1 MPNVEPLRAGDP
13 AAVGRY
19 RLVGRLGAGGQ
30 GVVYLGQARN
40 GTPVAIKVLREDIAG
55 DDRFA
60 KEIAAARR
68 VEPFCIAQVLDASTS
83 GRPYIVTEYVDGPSL
98 QHAGRHSGARLQ
110 RLAVATAT
118 ALAAI
123 HQAGVVHRDFTPSNV
138 LLGRD
143 GPRVIDFG
151 IARAL
156 VSGVTSTSSI
166 VGTPAYMAPEQLA
179 GQVVGAQ
186 ADVFAWASVIVYAA
200 SGVPPFGDDSLPAVI
215 NRIVHSEPQVGEL
228 PEPLRSVVLS
238 CLAKDPARRPSM
250 QDVLLHLLGGQ
261 SRPAP
266 PPDQPAYAA
275 APEQPAYGA
284 DQPGY
289 GGAPDQAGYGAV
301 PDQGGYGPAPDQG
314 GYGAVPDQGGYGP
327 APDQAA
333 TQVSPLEAGGGGKA
347 RPRRRRA
354 KTVAIAGASGIS
366 VLALGAAIVWLT
378 PSTPQPK
385 TRNLSG
391 VSTPTPSATSPTR
404 TPRPKKTRTSQPS
417 PDPASQNGTPSADP
431 TATSAADGQLKVR
444 SVRVGGTLDNGCYAG
459 GQVTLTGLVQ
469 RQGKPLT
476 FGFSWVIDGRTVW
489 RSTATIP
496 QDGEL
501 YLTSPRNLKGAG
513 STHLATLRI
522 TSPVAR
528 QRSVSVTLCPGETP

>member
-13 AAVGRY
+13 ASVGPY

-40 GTPVAIKVLREDIAG
+40 GAPVAIKVLREDMAG

-98 QHAGRHSGARLQ
+98 QDAGRHSGAELQ

-215 NRIVHSEPQVGEL
+215 NRILHSEPQVGEL

-261 SRPAP
+261 SRQATP
-266 PPDQPAYAA
+266 PPGRTGYGATPDQARYGA
-275 APEQPAYGA
+275 AP
-284 DQPGY
+284 DQAGY
-289 GGAPDQAGYGAV
+289 GTAPDQAGYGA
-301 PDQGGYGPAPDQG
+301 G
-314 GYGAVPDQGGYGP
+314 
-327 APDQAA
+327 PDQAA
-333 TQVSPLEAGGGGKA
+333 AHGSAPGQVAGRDGEPGAGRA
-347 RPRRRRA
+347 RRRG
-354 KTVAIAGASGIS
+354 KTAVIAGASGLS
-366 VLALGAAIVWLT
+366 VLALAGAIVWLT

-385 TRNLSG
+385 TKNLSG
-391 VSTPTPSATSPTR
+391 VSSSTPSPSTSPTR
-404 TPRPKKTRTSQPS
+404 TPRPKKTNTSQPTT
-417 PDPASQNGTPSADP
+417 DPASQNGTPTADP
-431 TATSAADGQLKVR
+431 ASTAGQLKVR
-444 SVRVGGTLDNGCYAG
+444 YVRVGGTLGNGCYAD

-469 RQGKPLT
+469 RQGGAVN
-476 FGFSWVIDGRTVW
+476 FGFAWIIDGRTVW
-489 RSTATIP
+489 RSTAIVP
-496 QDGEL
+496 EDGEL
-501 YLTSPRNLKGAG
+501 RLTSPRNLKGTG
-513 STHLATLRI
+513 GTHTATLRI

-528 QRSVSVTLCPGETP
+528 QRSVSVTLCPRETY

>member
-40 GTPVAIKVLREDIAG
+40 GAPVAIKVLREDIAG

-98 QHAGRHSGARLQ
+98 QNAGRHSGARLQ

-261 SRPAP
+261 SRPPTP
-266 PPDQPAYAA
+266 PEQPGYGADRSGYSG
-275 APEQPAYGA
+275 APEQP
-284 DQPGY
+284 GY
-289 GGAPDQAGYGAV
+289 APAPDQAGYDAV
-301 PDQGGYGPAPDQG
+301 PDQGGYGPAPDQ
-314 GYGAVPDQGGYGP
+314 D
-327 APDQAA
+327 A
-333 TQVSPLEAGGGGKA
+333 TQVSPQAAGGDGKA
-347 RPRRRRA
+347 RPRRRRV

-385 TRNLSG
+385 TKNLSG
-391 VSTPTPSATSPTR
+391 VSTPTPSASPTR
-404 TPRPKKTRTSQPS
+404 TPRPKKTRTSQPT
-417 PDPASQNGTPSADP
+417 PDPASQNGTPSTDP
-431 TATSAADGQLKVR
+431 TATSVAGGQLKVR
-444 SVRVGGTLDNGCYAG
+444 YVRAGGALDNGCYSG
-459 GQVTLTGLVQ
+459 GQVTLRGLVQ
-469 RQGKPLT
+469 RQGNPLN
-476 FGFSWVIDGRTVW
+476 FSFAWVIDGRTVS

-501 YLTSPRNLKGAG
+501 YLTSPRNIKGAG

-528 QRSVSVTLCPGETP
+528 QRSVSVTLCPGETN

>member
-40 GTPVAIKVLREDIAG
+40 GAPVAIKVLREDMAG

-60 KEIAAARR
+60 KEVAAARR

-98 QHAGRHSGARLQ
+98 QEAGRHSGAELQ

-238 CLAKDPARRPSM
+238 CLAKDPAHRPSM

-261 SRPAP
+261 SRPLGRSGHGP
-266 PPDQPAYAA
+266 
-275 APEQPAYGA
+275 PAYGA
-284 DQPGY
+284 
-289 GGAPDQAGYGAV
+289 APDQAGYGAT
-301 PDQGGYGPAPDQG
+301 PPQA
-314 GYGAVPDQGGYGP
+314 GYGAES
-327 APDQAA
+327 DQAA
-333 TQVSPLEAGGGGKA
+333 AYETAQGQAAGRGGGAGRA
-347 RPRRRRA
+347 RRRG
-354 KTVAIAGASGIS
+354 KTAAIAGASGIS
-366 VLALGAAIVWLT
+366 VLALAGAIVWLT

-385 TRNLSG
+385 NKNVSG
-391 VSTPTPSATSPTR
+391 TSTSTPSPSISPTR
-404 TPRPKKTRTSQPS
+404 TPSPKKSDTSEPTT
-417 PDPASQNGTPSADP
+417 DPASQNGTPTADP
-431 TATSAADGQLKVR
+431 ATTTGQLKVR
-444 SVRVGGTLDNGCYAG
+444 YVRVGGALDNGCYAG

-469 RQGKPLT
+469 RQGKAMN
-476 FGFSWVIDGRTVW
+476 FGFTWIIDGKAVE
-489 RSTATIP
+489 RSTAVIP
-496 QDGEL
+496 KDGAL
-501 YLTSPRNLKGAG
+501 YLASPRNLKGTG
-513 STHLATLRI
+513 GTHSATLRI

-528 QRSVSVTLCPGETP
+528 QRSVSVTLCPRETP

>member
-40 GTPVAIKVLREDIAG
+40 GAPVAIKVLREDMAG

-98 QHAGRHSGARLQ
+98 QDAGRHSGAELQ

-215 NRIVHSEPQVGEL
+215 NRILHSEPQVGEL

-250 QDVLLHLLGGQ
+250 QDVLLRLLGGQ
-261 SRPAP
+261 SRPPTP
-266 PPDQPAYAA
+266 PSGRTGYGAAPDQAAYDA
-275 APEQPAYGA
+275 
-284 DQPGY
+284 
-289 GGAPDQAGYGAV
+289 APDQAGYGA
-301 PDQGGYGPAPDQG
+301 
-314 GYGAVPDQGGYGP
+314 

-333 TQVSPLEAGGGGKA
+333 AYGTAPGQAAGRDGGPGA
-347 RPRRRRA
+347 GRARRRG
-354 KTVAIAGASGIS
+354 KTAAIAGASGIS
-366 VLALGAAIVWLT
+366 VLALAGAIVWLT

-385 TRNLSG
+385 TKNLSG
-391 VSTPTPSATSPTR
+391 VSTSTPSPSTSPTR
-404 TPRPKKTRTSQPS
+404 KPRPKKTDTSKPTT
-417 PDPASQNGTPSADP
+417 DPASQNGTSTADP
-431 TATSAADGQLKVR
+431 ATAAGQLKLR
-444 SVRVGGTLDNGCYAG
+444 YVRVGGALNNGCYSG

-469 RQGKPLT
+469 RQGKAVN
-476 FGFSWVIDGRTVW
+476 FGFAWIIDSKTVW
-489 RSTATIP
+489 RSTAIIP
-496 QDGEL
+496 EDGEL
-501 YLTSPRNLKGAG
+501 YLTSPHNLKGTG
-513 STHLATLRI
+513 GTHTATLRI

-528 QRSVSVTLCPGETP
+528 QRSVSVTLCPRETY

>member
-40 GTPVAIKVLREDIAG
+40 GAPVAIKVLREDIAG

-98 QHAGRHSGARLQ
+98 QHAGLHSGARLQ

-261 SRPAP
+261 SRPPAP
-266 PPDQPAYAA
+266 
-275 APEQPAYGA
+275 PEQP
-284 DQPGY
+284 GY
-289 GGAPDQAGYGAV
+289 D
-301 PDQGGYGPAPDQG
+301 PAPDQG
-314 GYGAVPDQGGYGP
+314 GYGA
-327 APDQAA
+327 APEQAA
-333 TQVSPLEAGGGGKA
+333 TQVSPQAAGGDGKA
-347 RPRRRRA
+347 RPRRRRV

-385 TRNLSG
+385 TKNLSG
-391 VSTPTPSATSPTR
+391 VSTPTSSATSPTR
-404 TPRPKKTRTSQPS
+404 TPRPKKTRTSQPT

-431 TATSAADGQLKVR
+431 TATSVAGGQLKVR
-444 SVRVGGTLDNGCYAG
+444 YVRAGGALDNGCYSG
-459 GQVTLTGLVQ
+459 GQVTLRGLVQ
-469 RQGKPLT
+469 RQGDPLN
-476 FGFSWVIDGRTVW
+476 FSFAWVIDGRTVS

-501 YLTSPRNLKGAG
+501 YLTSPRNINGSG

-528 QRSVSVTLCPGETP
+528 QRSVSVTLCPGETN

>member
-40 GTPVAIKVLREDIAG
+40 GAPVAIKVLREDIAG

-98 QHAGRHSGARLQ
+98 QDAGRHSGAELQ
-110 RLAVATAT
+110 RLSVATAT

-215 NRIVHSEPQVGEL
+215 NRILHSEPQVGEL

-238 CLAKDPARRPSM
+238 CLAKDPGHRPSM

-261 SRPAP
+261 SRPVTP
-266 PPDQPAYAA
+266 PPGPTG
-275 APEQPAYGA
+275 YGA
-284 DQPGY
+284 EPSQVGY
-289 GGAPDQAGYGAV
+289 GAAPDQAGYGA
-301 PDQGGYGPAPDQG
+301 
-314 GYGAVPDQGGYGP
+314 

-333 TQVSPLEAGGGGKA
+333 YGAAPDQAAYGAAPDQAAAHGTAQGQAAGRDGGPGA
-347 RPRRRRA
+347 GRARRRG
-354 KTVAIAGASGIS
+354 KTAAIAGASGIS
-366 VLALGAAIVWLT
+366 VLALAGAIVWLT

-385 TRNLSG
+385 NLSG
-391 VSTPTPSATSPTR
+391 VSTSTPSPSTSPTR
-404 TPRPKKTRTSQPS
+404 TPRPKKTDTSQPTT
-417 PDPASQNGTPSADP
+417 DPASQNGTPTADP
-431 TATSAADGQLKVR
+431 ATATGQLKLR
-444 SVRVGGTLDNGCYAG
+444 YVRVGGALDNGCYAG

-469 RQGKPLT
+469 RQGKAVN
-476 FGFSWVIDGRTVW
+476 FGFTWIIDGRTVW
-489 RSTATIP
+489 RSTAIIP
-496 QDGEL
+496 EDGEL
-501 YLTSPRNLKGAG
+501 YLTSPRNLKGTG
-513 STHLATLRI
+513 GTHSATLRI

-528 QRSVSVTLCPGETP
+528 QRSVSVTLCPRETY

>member
-13 AAVGRY
+13 AAVGPY

-40 GTPVAIKVLREDIAG
+40 GAPVAIKVLREDIAG

-98 QHAGRHSGARLQ
+98 QQAGRHTGAELQ

-215 NRIVHSEPQVGEL
+215 NRILHSEPQVGEL

-238 CLAKDPARRPSM
+238 CLAKDPAHRPSM
-250 QDVLLHLLGGQ
+250 QDVLLQLLGGQ
-261 SRPAP
+261 SRPATP
-266 PPDQPAYAA
+266 
-275 APEQPAYGA
+275 
-284 DQPGY
+284 
-289 GGAPDQAGYGAV
+289 
-301 PDQGGYGPAPDQG
+301 PDQG
-314 GYGAVPDQGGYGP
+314 GYGAEPELDTYGAGSDAYGAVPGQDAAHGTAQG
-327 APDQAA
+327 QAA
-333 TQVSPLEAGGGGKA
+333 GRPGAGQA
-347 RPRRRRA
+347 RRRRG
-354 KTVAIAGASGIS
+354 KTAAIAGASGIS
-366 VLALGAAIVWLT
+366 VLALAGAIVWLT

-385 TRNLSG
+385 NLSG
-391 VSTPTPSATSPTR
+391 VSTSTPSPSTSPTR
-404 TPRPKKTRTSQPS
+404 KARPAKTDTSEPAT
-417 PDPASQNGTPSADP
+417 DPASQNGTP
-431 TATSAADGQLKVR
+431 TASGQLKLR
-444 SVRVGGTLDNGCYAG
+444 YVRVGGALDNGCYAG

-469 RQGKPLT
+469 RQGKPVN
-476 FGFSWVIDGRTVW
+476 FGFSWIIDGRTVW
-489 RSTATIP
+489 RSTAIIP
-496 QDGEL
+496 EDGEL
-501 YLTSPRNLKGAG
+501 YLTSPRNLKGTG
-513 STHLATLRI
+513 GTHTATLRI

-528 QRSVSVTLCPGETP
+528 QRSVTVTLCPRETF

>member
-40 GTPVAIKVLREDIAG
+40 GAPVAIKVLREDIAG

-238 CLAKDPARRPSM
+238 CLAKDPAQRPSM

-261 SRPAP
+261 SRPTPP
-266 PPDQPAYAA
+266 PPDQPG
-275 APEQPAYGA
+275 YGA
-284 DQPGY
+284 DPSGY
-289 GGAPDQAGYGAV
+289 GGAPDQ
-301 PDQGGYGPAPDQG
+301 GGYPAGPDQG
-314 GYGAVPDQGGYGP
+314 GYGAGPDQG
-327 APDQAA
+327 A
-333 TQVSPLEAGGGGKA
+333 TQVSPQAAGGGGKA

-391 VSTPTPSATSPTR
+391 VSTPTPSAASPTR
-404 TPRPKKTRTSQPS
+404 TPRPNKTRTSQPS
-417 PDPASQNGTPSADP
+417 ADPASQNGTPSADP
-431 TATSAADGQLKVR
+431 AATSVAGGQLKVR
-444 SVRVGGTLDNGCYAG
+444 YVRVGGTLDNGCYAG

-469 RQGKPLT
+469 RQGKPLN
-476 FGFSWVIDGRTVW
+476 FGFAWIIDGRTVW
-489 RSTATIP
+489 RSTALIP

-501 YLTSPRNLKGAG
+501 HLTSPREIKGSG
-513 STHLATLRI
+513 GTHLATLRI

>member
-40 GTPVAIKVLREDIAG
+40 GAPVAIKVLREDIAG

-68 VEPFCIAQVLDASTS
+68 VEPFCIAQVLDASTT

-98 QHAGRHSGARLQ
+98 QDAGRHSGARLQ

-261 SRPAP
+261 SRPPAP
-266 PPDQPAYAA
+266 
-275 APEQPAYGA
+275 PEQPGPGYSA
-284 DQPGY
+284 DQSGYGDPGY
-289 GGAPDQAGYGAV
+289 GGAPEQPGYGPAPDQAEYGAA
-301 PDQGGYGPAPDQG
+301 PDQGGYGPAPDQ
-314 GYGAVPDQGGYGP
+314 D
-327 APDQAA
+327 A
-333 TQVSPLEAGGGGKA
+333 TQVSPQAAGGDGKA
-347 RPRRRRA
+347 RPRRRRV

-378 PSTPQPK
+378 PSTPTPK

-404 TPRPKKTRTSQPS
+404 TPRPRKTRTSQPT
-417 PDPASQNGTPSADP
+417 PDPASQNGTPTADP
-431 TATSAADGQLKVR
+431 TATSVAGGQLKVR
-444 SVRVGGTLDNGCYAG
+444 YVRAGGALDNGCYAG
-459 GQVTLTGLVQ
+459 GLVTLRGLVQ
-469 RQGKPLT
+469 RQGTPLN
-476 FGFSWVIDGRTVW
+476 FSFAWIIDGRTVS

-501 YLTSPRNLKGAG
+501 RLTSPRDIKGSG

-528 QRSVSVTLCPGETP
+528 QRSVSVTLCPGETN

>member
-40 GTPVAIKVLREDIAG
+40 GAPVAIKVLREDIAG

-98 QHAGRHSGARLQ
+98 QNAGRHSGARLQ

-186 ADVFAWASVIVYAA
+186 VDVFAWASVIVYAA

-261 SRPAP
+261 SRPP
-266 PPDQPAYAA
+266 TP
-275 APEQPAYGA
+275 PEQP
-284 DQPGY
+284 GY
-289 GGAPDQAGYGAV
+289 APAPDQAGYDAV
-301 PDQGGYGPAPDQG
+301 PDQGGYGLAPDQ
-314 GYGAVPDQGGYGP
+314 D
-327 APDQAA
+327 A
-333 TQVSPLEAGGGGKA
+333 TQVSPQAAGGDGKA
-347 RPRRRRA
+347 RPRRRRV

-385 TRNLSG
+385 TKNLSG
-391 VSTPTPSATSPTR
+391 ISTPTPSASPTR
-404 TPRPKKTRTSQPS
+404 TPRPKKTRTSQPT
-417 PDPASQNGTPSADP
+417 PDPASQNGTPSTDP
-431 TATSAADGQLKVR
+431 TATSVAGGQLKVR
-444 SVRVGGTLDNGCYAG
+444 YVRAGGALDNGCYSG
-459 GQVTLTGLVQ
+459 GQVTLRGLVQ
-469 RQGKPLT
+469 RQGNPLN
-476 FGFSWVIDGRTVW
+476 FSFAWVIDGRTVS

-501 YLTSPRNLKGAG
+501 YLTSPRNIRGAG

-528 QRSVSVTLCPGETP
+528 QRSVSVTLCPGETN

>member
-40 GTPVAIKVLREDIAG
+40 GAPVAIKVLREDIAG

-98 QHAGRHSGARLQ
+98 QHAGLHSGARLQ

-261 SRPAP
+261 SRPPAP
-266 PPDQPAYAA
+266 
-275 APEQPAYGA
+275 PEQP
-284 DQPGY
+284 GY
-289 GGAPDQAGYGAV
+289 D
-301 PDQGGYGPAPDQG
+301 PAPDQG
-314 GYGAVPDQGGYGP
+314 GYGA
-327 APDQAA
+327 APEQAA
-333 TQVSPLEAGGGGKA
+333 TQVSPQAAGGDGKA
-347 RPRRRRA
+347 RPRRRRV

-385 TRNLSG
+385 TKNLSG
-391 VSTPTPSATSPTR
+391 VSTPTSSATSPTR
-404 TPRPKKTRTSQPS
+404 TPRPKKTRTSQPT
-417 PDPASQNGTPSADP
+417 PDPASQNGTPNADP
-431 TATSAADGQLKVR
+431 TATSVAGGQLKVR
-444 SVRVGGTLDNGCYAG
+444 YVRAGGALDNGCYSG
-459 GQVTLTGLVQ
+459 GQVTLRGLVQ
-469 RQGKPLT
+469 RQGDPLN
-476 FGFSWVIDGRTVW
+476 FSFAWVIDGRTVS

-501 YLTSPRNLKGAG
+501 YLTSPRNINGSG

-528 QRSVSVTLCPGETP
+528 QRSVSVTLCPGETN